1 MLYIKID
8 EYILTDIL
16 ESIALYISDHYE
28 ILIIAGSL
36 LFISLLS
43 VWIIYERLGISGWK
57 SLIPVYRHCAIF
69 KAVGLNSWM
78 GIFMVLPILNV
89 PVYICFLIYLL
100 RTFSRNYFFS
110 IGLII
115 LPPLFLPIL
124 AFGNGH
130 AIHSNKRASYHEE
143 DIIPE
148 EVEPPVI
155 NPNAAIEENL
165 TQLVVTSQRPLSDP
179 IRPKSITAS
188 IKTNVQGAKPATE
201 YKISS
206 KQKKKIQK
214 NIAATN
220 RARQRNHALME
231 VNAKPVIRAPKKL
244 SQFTIVNQRG
254 TMDLSLK

>member
-28 ILIIAGSL
+28 ILIVAGSL

-57 SLIPVYRHCAIF
+57 SLIPIYRHCVIF
-69 KAVGLNSWM
+69 KAVGLSPWL
-78 GIFMVLPILNV
+78 GIIMVLPVLNV

-100 RTFSRNYFFS
+100 RSFSRNYFFS
-110 IGLII
+110 IGLLL

-124 AFGNGH
+124 AFGDGH
-130 AIHSNKRASYHEE
+130 AIHCNKRASYQEE
-143 DIIPE
+143 NIIPE
-148 EVEPPVI
+148 EVEPPVTK
-155 NPNAAIEENL
+155 PNAITEENM
-165 TQLVVTSQRPLSDP
+165 TQLVVASQRQLSEP
-179 IRPKSITAS
+179 IRPESVTAS
-188 IKTNVQGAKPATE
+188 ITTRVQGPKPATE